1 MGQKSWTLGWQFLS
15 GLLSLHSSTGMP
27 SFIMGHKEHVLLPH
41 AMHVLSPWSTV
52 TLLSFIHLFPLCSP
66 NSSPTQTF
74 RSSEWWSPSGSLPWF
89 SHTTSLEFNVYLSP
103 TILQRHIG
111 PNVVNSQLSSWT
123 CLVVQ
128 WLRICLL
135 MQETQVLSLIWE
147 DPACSGATK
156 PRCHSYYNPHLGPP
170 PHSKRSHCDEPST
183 ERKTQCNH
191 RQISELST

>member
-1 MGQKSWTLGWQFLS
+1 MLCMCYLLGPQWPI
-15 GLLSLHSSTGMP
+15 SSHCAAQ
-27 SFIMGHKEHVLLPH
+27 ILLLPRH
-41 AMHVLSPWSTV
+41 SDQIA
-52 TLLSFIHLFPLCSP
+52 
-66 NSSPTQTF
+66 
-74 RSSEWWSPSGSLPWF
+74 SPSGSLPWF
-89 SHTTSLEFNVYLSP
+89 SHTTSLELNVYLSP

-128 WLRICLL
+128 WLRICQL

-156 PRCHSYYNPHLGPP
+156 PRCHSYYNPHLGLP

-183 ERKTQCNH
+183 ARKTQCNH